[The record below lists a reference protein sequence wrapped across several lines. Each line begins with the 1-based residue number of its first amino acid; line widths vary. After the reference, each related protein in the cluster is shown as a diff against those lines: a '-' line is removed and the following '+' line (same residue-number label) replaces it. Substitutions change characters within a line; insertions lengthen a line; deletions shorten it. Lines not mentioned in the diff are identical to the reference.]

1 MDKCKDCKYPLCL
14 PDCPHYYSYNNDSDE
29 EDTRH
34 QFEDDECYGC
44 QLSSC
49 IDCPWADLDDEP
61 ED

>member
-14 PDCPHYYSYNNDSDE
+14 PDCPYYYDSDE

-34 QFEDDECYGC
+34 RFEDDECYGC
-44 QLSSC
+44 QLASC
-49 IDCPWADLDDEP
+49 INCPWADLDDEP